1 LVARKLLDAV
11 VRLELVSRMW
21 GSREEHAVNVAPP
34 FTLEKMRCSSGEAPG
49 DGGGQLHRCWRRVFV
64 VGGLRLG
71 IESHG
76 GISEMRDD

>member
-1 LVARKLLDAV
+1 
-11 VRLELVSRMW
+11 MW
-21 GSREEHAVNVAPP
+21 GSREEHVVIVAPLS
-34 FTLEKMRCSSGEAPG
+34 TLEKMRCSFGEAPG
-49 DGGGQLHRCWRRVFV
+49 DGGEQLQRRWRRVLV